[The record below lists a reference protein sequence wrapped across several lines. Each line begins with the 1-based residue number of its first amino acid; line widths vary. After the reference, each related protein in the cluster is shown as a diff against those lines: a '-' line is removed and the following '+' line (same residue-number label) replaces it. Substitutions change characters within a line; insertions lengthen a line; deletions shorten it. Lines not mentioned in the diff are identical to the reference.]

1 MSLRVAFDLDGTVAD
16 MYGAL
21 RVEAERL
28 FGTAARVEAPPAASE
43 GAGELADAG
52 AEGGAPRLNARQ
64 HSQLWEHVRQIDDF
78 WTTLPEQ
85 EAGII
90 ARIARTADE
99 RRWEVIFIT
108 TRPPSAGDTTQRQ
121 TQRWLEAH
129 GFRMPSVFVLQ
140 RSRGKLADALHLD
153 AVVDDRP
160 ENCLDVAVDST
171 AKPLLIW
178 PEPGEPLPDGLRRMG
193 VRPVPTISEAVTF
206 LERLDDSRRQS
217 SVVRSIRRL
226 LGRSEESSD

>member
-16 MYGAL
+16 MSGAL
-21 RVEAERL
+21 RVEAARL
-28 FGTAARVEAPPAASE
+28 FGTSSAPTEGDEDGPTAAARAPLGLS
-43 GAGELADAG
+43 
-52 AEGGAPRLNARQ
+52 ARQ
-64 HSQLWEHVRQIDDF
+64 QARLWERVRQIDDF
-78 WTTLPEQ
+78 WMTLPEL
-85 EAGII
+85 EPGII
-90 ARIARTADE
+90 ARIDATARQ

-178 PEPGEPLPDGLRRMG
+178 PEPDEVVPDGLRRMG
-193 VRPVPTISEAVTF
+193 VRPVPSISAAVAF
-206 LERLDDSRRQS
+206 LERLDDTRSQS
-217 SVVRSIRRL
+217 SVVRSLKRL
-226 LGRSEESSD
+226 LGRGED